1 MRDGT
6 VSRIFRLS
14 GCGSVRGLASAKL
27 AFLFR
32 SSTTCRTG
40 DGECLLGAR
49 VAVMPK
55 PILPQHPCIGM
66 VNFEQFG
73 IYFPE

>member
-1 MRDGT
+1 MRGW
-6 VSRIFRLS
+6 
-14 GCGSVRGLASAKL
+14 ASAKL

-40 DGECLLGAR
+40 DGEYLLGAQLFI
-49 VAVMPK
+49 VPQK
-55 PILPQHPCIGM
+55 KLPQHPCIGM

-73 IYFPE
+73 IYFPD